1 MSFPYLSDVI
11 NYFFGTHWSI
21 PIATFGSFVGLAILV
36 ASHLAQKEVQRF
48 EALGILKNAK
58 STENTLVPA
67 HQIVSNLTVITAL
80 FGILGARVF
89 HILEYPS
96 EFLHDP
102 MGMIFSRGG
111 LSIYGGLIF
120 GVIAGAL
127 YLKRRGLPII
137 PMLDALAPAMIL
149 GYGIGRI
156 GCQISG
162 DGDWG
167 RAADLALKPD
177 WLPHWFWAQTYD
189 NNIAGVLIPSPGVY
203 PTPIYEAMTAFA
215 IFLIL
220 RVIKTKQ
227 LASYSLG
234 SIFSTYLILSGFGR
248 LLIEKIRINSMYH
261 FLGWNFTQ
269 AEFISMVLI
278 FIGLFGLWRS
288 AQLKRLSKLGL
299 SMLVVGTLAA
309 CTMH

>member
-11 NYFFGTHWSI
+11 NHLFGTQLSI
-21 PIATFGSFVGLAILV
+21 PIATFGSFVGLAILI
-36 ASHLAQKEVQRF
+36 ASNLAQKEVLRF
-48 EALGILKNAK
+48 ESLGILKNAK
-58 STENTLVPA
+58 TAADTFIPA
-67 HQIVSNLTVITAL
+67 HQIVSSLTVITVL
-80 FGILGARVF
+80 FGVIGARVF
-89 HILEYPS
+89 HILEYPAA
-96 EFLHDP
+96 FLHDP
-102 MGMIFSRGG
+102 FAMIFSRGG

-120 GVIAGAL
+120 GVIAGAI
-127 YLKRRGLPII
+127 YLKRHGLPIL
-137 PMLDALAPAMIL
+137 PMLDAFAPAMIL

-167 RAADLALKPD
+167 RAANLALKPD
-177 WLPHWFWAQTYD
+177 WLPHWLWAQTYD

-215 IFLIL
+215 IFLFL

-288 AQLKRLSKLGL
+288 SQLKRLSKLGL
-299 SMLVVGTLAA
+299 SMLVIGTLAA

>member
-11 NYFFGTHWSI
+11 NHLFGTQWTI
-21 PIATFGSFVGLAILV
+21 PIATFGSFVGLAIV
-36 ASHLAQKEVQRF
+36 IASSVGQKEVRRF
-48 EALGILKNAK
+48 EALGLLKNAR
-58 STENTLVPA
+58 TAGNNLVPA
-67 HQIVSNLTVITAL
+67 HQMVSNLTVITAL
-80 FGILGARVF
+80 FGVLGARVF
-89 HILEYPS
+89 HILEYPA

-120 GVIAGAL
+120 GVIAGAI
-127 YLKRRGLPII
+127 YLKRRGLPIL

-167 RAADLALKPD
+167 RAADLALKSD

-189 NNIAGVLIPSPGVY
+189 NNIAGILIPSPGVY
-203 PTPIYEAMTAFA
+203 PTPIYESITAFG
-215 IFLIL
+215 IFLFL
-220 RVIKTKQ
+220 RLIKTKQ
-227 LASYSLG
+227 LASYSMG
-234 SIFSTYLILSGFGR
+234 TVFFAYLILSGFGR
-248 LLIEKIRINSMYH
+248 LLIEKIRINSTYH

-269 AEFISMVLI
+269 AELISMVLI
-278 FIGLFGLWRS
+278 FIGLFGLLRS
-288 AQLKRLSKLGL
+288 SQLKRLSKLGL
-299 SMLVVGTLAA
+299 SIFVIGALAA
-309 CTMH
+309 CTVH